1 MAKKKR
7 LTQDELR
14 DLVDT
19 PALIQLLQD
28 DAHGLLDPPL
38 NQTRSHNARFLIG
51 LTLPALQAIQVA
63 GEFDGKLE
71 LSWQK

>member
-1 MAKKKR
+1 MAKKDR

-19 PALIQLLQD
+19 PALIELLQM
-28 DAHGLLDPPL
+28 DAHGLLNPPL

-71 LSWQK
+71 VTWQK